1 MLCCRVLNVW
11 DTVLHVCIPRRY
23 RFDED
28 DDSSEHIEA
37 GRTLLVKEQVQ
48 SCGMFIQRM
57 RERCMRMGAS

>member
-1 MLCCRVLNVW
+1 MLNVW

-37 GRTLLVKEQVQ
+37 GRTLLGKEQVLPPNGTGKGNQ
-48 SCGMFIQRM
+48 VRVAVGMLRW
-57 RERCMRMGAS
+57 MGA